1 MIALQPA
8 GLPAST
14 MRRQPQ
20 IQKFLKGTSMPHSHE
35 LTVVEAAR
43 KIRRREVSPVTMM
56 EDLLNRVSRL
66 EPDLNVWVT
75 LDPDAAMETARQRE
89 RELLNEGP
97 RGPLHGVPVGIKD
110 IYYTQGVLTTA
121 CSLILAD
128 FVPDYDATTVARLKQ
143 AGAIIMGKTVT
154 TEFACGDPSPTR
166 NPWNFA
172 HTPGGSSSGSAVGV
186 ATGMF
191 PAAMGSQTAG
201 SVLRPAAYNGI
212 VGLKPTFSR
221 VSTYGV
227 IPVALSLDTMGPFT
241 RTVEDAALMLN
252 VLAGH
257 DPLDPSSSTR
267 PVPDYLRAI
276 GAQKTP
282 PRVGLVRHFFYD
294 RANDETTAHTE
305 SIVERLAEAGATV
318 DEVEIAADFDAMLSA
333 HRVLMTVE
341 GAAVHQEWFNAR
353 ADDYSPN
360 IRGVVE
366 DGRKVSAVTYVQ
378 ARRVQDR
385 FRKDVEEAMRSYDVL
400 LTPSTATPAPRD
412 LTSTGDPSFQT
423 PFTFGGFPSISLPS
437 GLSDDGLPFGIQM
450 AAPHFADETLL
461 SVAHWCEQV
470 IGVMPTPPEPPR

>member
-1 MIALQPA
+1 
-8 GLPAST
+8 
-14 MRRQPQ
+14 
-20 IQKFLKGTSMPHSHE
+20 MPHSHE
-35 LTVVEAAR
+35 LTVVEAAQ
-43 KIRRREVSPVTMM
+43 KIRLREVSPVTMM

-66 EPDLNVWVT
+66 EPTLSVWVT
-75 LDPDAAMETARQRE
+75 LDAEAALETARQRE

-97 RGPLHGVPVGIKD
+97 RGPLHGVPIGIKD

-128 FVPDYDATTVARLKQ
+128 FVPDYDATTVAKLKQ

-166 NPWNFA
+166 NPWNYH

-186 ATGMF
+186 ASGMF
-191 PAAMGSQTAG
+191 PAALGSQTAG
-201 SVLRPAAYNGI
+201 SILRPASYNGI

-221 VSTYGV
+221 VSRHGV
-227 IPVALSLDTMGPFT
+227 VPVAHSLDTMGPFT

-257 DPLDPSSSTR
+257 DPLDLSSSTR
-267 PVPDYLRAI
+267 PAPDYLRAV

-282 PRVGLVRHFFYD
+282 PRIGLVTQFFYD
-294 RANDETTAHTE
+294 RVNDETEAHTDAIAE
-305 SIVERLAEAGATV
+305 KLARAGATV
-318 DEVEIAADFDAMLSA
+318 DEVEIKADFDAMLSA
-333 HRVLMTVE
+333 QRVLMTVE

-353 ADDYSPN
+353 ADEYSPN

-366 DGRKVSAVTYVQ
+366 DGREVSAVTYVQ
-378 ARRVQDR
+378 AKRVQDR
-385 FRKDVEEAMRSYDVL
+385 FRRDVADAMRSYDVL

-412 LTSTGDPSFQT
+412 LTATGDPSFQT
-423 PFTFGGFPSISLPS
+423 PFTFGGFPSITLPS
-437 GLSDDGLPFGIQM
+437 GLSNDGLPFGVQL

-461 SVAHWCEQV
+461 SVARWCERV
-470 IGVMPTPPEPPR
+470 IDASLTPPEHQD

>member
-1 MIALQPA
+1 PA

-66 EPDLNVWVT
+66 EPDLNVWVY

-97 RGPLHGVPVGIKD
+97 RGPLHGVPIGIKD
-110 IYYTQGVLTTA
+110 IYYTQGVPTTA

-128 FVPDYDATTVARLKQ
+128 FVPDYDATIVARLKQ

-191 PAAMGSQTAG
+191 PVAMGSQTGG
-201 SVLRPAAYNGI
+201 SVLRPASYNGI

-227 IPVALSLDTMGPFT
+227 IPVARSLDTMGPFT

-257 DPLDPSSSTR
+257 DPMDPSSSTR
-267 PVPDYLRAI
+267 PAPDYLRSI
-276 GAQKTP
+276 GAQKSS
-282 PRVGLVRHFFYD
+282 PRIGLVTQFFYD
-294 RANDETTAHTE
+294 RANDETTAHTDGIIE
-305 SIVERLAEAGATV
+305 KLADAGAAV
-318 DEVEIAADFDAMLSA
+318 DEVEIGADFDAMLSA

-341 GAAVHQEWFNAR
+341 GATVHQEWFNAR

-366 DGRKVSAVTYVQ
+366 DGRKHSAVTYVQ
-378 ARRVQDR
+378 AKRVQDR
-385 FRKDVEEAMRSYDVL
+385 FRRDVEEAMRSYDVL
-400 LTPSTATPAPRD
+400 LTPSTPAPAPRD
-412 LTSTGDPSFQT
+412 LTTTGDPSFQS

-437 GLSDDGLPFGIQM
+437 GLSNDGMPFGIQL

-470 IGVMPTPPEPPR
+470 IGVMPSPPESPR